1 MEHLEHKSK
10 ELIREEDKKENI
22 SLYNPSPEE
31 KNLESGEIVDI
42 QPLRGK
48 RVQTVTFKN
57 GEKAIFKP
65 ASEEEET
72 IPGSETSLPIDAG
85 TQCKRERSAYL
96 VSRFLDLD
104 LVPPTVI
111 RVIDGEI
118 GSIQQF
124 IPGRTKSA
132 FEVCFSSEGLKELK
146 EYESELMKLWIFD
159 FIVRHCDRQP
169 FNVFLKDKKI
179 YAIDNSFSF
188 SFHNRPLYFREFYDA
203 EIPEDLRNK
212 FKNFLQDIN
221 KKENLRGLLNE
232 LLTEE
237 EAESCF
243 KRIEYIG
250 ALIADKGII
259 PKSEE
264 RRIEE

>member
-1 MEHLEHKSK
+1 MENSKHKSK
-10 ELIREEDKKENI
+10 ETGLIREEGKKEKI
-22 SLYNPSPEE
+22 FLYNSSQEE
-31 KNLESGEIVDI
+31 KLLELEEIANI
-42 QPLRGK
+42 LPMRGG
-48 RVQTVTFKN
+48 RILLLTFKN

-65 ASEEEET
+65 ANKEEEI
-72 IPGSETSLPIDAG
+72 IPGSETSLPVDAG
-85 TQCKRERSAYL
+85 TQYKRERAAYL

-104 LVPPTVI
+104 LVPATAL
-111 RVIDGEI
+111 RVIDDEI

-124 IPGRTKSA
+124 IPETKSA
-132 FEVCFSSEGLKELK
+132 FEVCFSGGGLKG
-146 EYESELMKLWIFD
+146 YNSELMKLWIFD

-169 FNVFLKDKKI
+169 LNVLLKDKKI

-259 PKSEE
+259 SKSEE
-264 RRIEE
+264 RKIEA